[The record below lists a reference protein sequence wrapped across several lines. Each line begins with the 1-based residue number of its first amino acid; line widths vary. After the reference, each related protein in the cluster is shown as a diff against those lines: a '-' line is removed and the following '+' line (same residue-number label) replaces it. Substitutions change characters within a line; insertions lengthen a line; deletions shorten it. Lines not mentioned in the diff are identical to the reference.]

1 MRSKLWGRSGWG
13 SRRKAGG
20 GGERE
25 AGEER
30 TGGGTRVESRT
41 NRGKLRNNASYFA
54 IDIGPNGES
63 RGKNGGSRECNVWR
77 AEGLDP
83 PVHAQKVFSSL
94 RSRRL
99 EVVGEREGGR
109 ARGKHARGDSFSR
122 ARFFLSPLLPSARY
136 TG

>member
-1 MRSKLWGRSGWG
+1 MRSKLWGRSRWG

-30 TGGGTRVESRT
+30 AGGATRVESRT

-63 RGKNGGSRECNVWR
+63 RGKNGGSRECN
-77 AEGLDP
+77 D
-83 PVHAQKVFSSL
+83 
-94 RSRRL
+94 
-99 EVVGEREGGR
+99 GERR
-109 ARGKHARGDSFSR
+109 VWIPPSTHK
-122 ARFFLSPLLPSARY
+122 RFFLACVA
-136 TG
+136 GAWK